1 MRIGIKTK
9 LLMLGIGSVLITVV
23 VMIVVGIV
31 ETNIL
36 TTKTTTQVNELIQNE
51 TGQVSQDIY
60 NLVQSQDETIQ
71 LQVSSGM
78 NVLSKLI
85 ADGGGLSEG
94 DKKVDW
100 EAVNQVTKEK
110 IQVQI
115 PELLLGDTAFG
126 KVTDSMSAV
135 PVVDE
140 LDMLMDA
147 RATIF
152 QPLPDGS
159 GILRAVTNISSAEG
173 KRAIGT
179 YIPLKN
185 ADGSPNAVTT
195 AVLGGRDYQ
204 GVALVVDDWYV
215 SKYHPIQDINGKV
228 IAFLFVGVK
237 EESVDSLRS
246 AIQNT
251 AVGKTGYV
259 SIVGGKGD
267 QKGKYLLSKGGKL
280 DGQSIFTEAKN
291 GDGKTYQELVE
302 KAITLK
308 VGENA
313 SYKTVSEVDGTEKTL
328 LVSYYAPWD
337 WVIIV
342 NSYMAD
348 YQSFFDDLKQNQTQ
362 LVLTFLLFGIG
373 LAVISFFVIT
383 RIAKSISKPIEDLT
397 GFSKKLAIG
406 DIEQDISY
414 QSKDEIGDLAEA
426 FRKMIFYLQEMAG
439 MAVSIADGDLS
450 VQVNARSD
458 KDSIGMAF
466 GRMITNLRKTISD
479 IQSSALQLN
488 NESSQLASGA
498 DQITTATS
506 QIATT
511 IQEISQG
518 SIQQAESVNK
528 SAVIMDDLGRSIKR
542 VEKGS
547 NDQADS
553 VADIAMKTSQISS
566 GIQQVESHANAVQEQ
581 AKEAAQ
587 SASDG
592 YQTVEETL
600 RGMKQ
605 IREKVNLSVTRVN
618 EMADRSQE
626 IGKIVET
633 IDDIASQTN
642 LLALN
647 AAIEAAR
654 AGEYGKG
661 FAVVADEVRKLAE
674 RSSVSTKEIKDLV
687 TRIQATIDDAIS
699 AMKDSS
705 NEVDSGVVQAEKSG
719 ESLKNILQAAEM
731 VKEQAVMAV
740 EASKQ
745 ISISADDLVINMSRV
760 ADIVSENKSE
770 STTMADNSEMA
781 HDAIENIA
789 SISQENSAAVEEV
802 SASTEEV
809 SAEVGEFQSSVQKLS
824 DMAQNL
830 KDIAEKFKIN

>member
-1 MRIGIKTK
+1 MRFGIKTR
-9 LLMLGIGSVLITVV
+9 LLLISTLSVVITVII
-23 VMIVVGIV
+23 MIGVGIWQ
-31 ETNIL
+31 TNISSEKS
-36 TTKTTTQVNELIQNE
+36 TKQINLLINGEMSQI
-51 TGQVSQDIY
+51 SQDVS
-60 NLVQSQDETIQ
+60 NLVQSQDESIQ

-78 NVLSKLI
+78 NMLVKLI
-85 ADGGGLSEG
+85 
-94 DKKVDW
+94 
-100 EAVNQVTKEK
+100 EANQGINQAKTTTNWVAINQLTKEK
-110 IQVQI
+110 SDVQL
-115 PELLLGDTAFG
+115 PDLLLGQNPFG
-126 KVTDSMSAV
+126 QVYDAKATV

-140 LDMLMDA
+140 LFTITGA
-147 RATIF
+147 KATIF
-152 QPLPDGS
+152 LPLPDGS
-159 GILRAVTNISSAEG
+159 GILRSVTNVVSTDG

-179 YIPLKN
+179 YIPAKN
-185 ADGSPNAVTT
+185 ADGSANTVVAAVM
-195 AVLGGRDYQ
+195 AGKDYQ
-204 GVALVVDDWYV
+204 GVAYVVDAWYV
-215 SKYHPIQDINGKV
+215 TKYHPVVDGSGKT
-228 IAFLFVGVK
+228 IAVLFVGIK
-237 EESVDSLRS
+237 EESIATLRN

-251 AVGKTGYV
+251 QVGQTGYV
-259 SIVGGKGD
+259 GIIGGKGD
-267 QKGKYLLSKGGKL
+267 QRGKYIVSKGGTKDGTSIITDETKGTENIYQTLL
-280 DGQSIFTEAKN
+280 D
-291 GDGKTYQELVE
+291 
-302 KAITLK
+302 KAITLGA
-308 VGENA
+308 GETA
-313 SYKTVSEVDGTEKTL
+313 SFTTAEADGSTKIM

-342 NSYMAD
+342 NGNLSD
-348 YQSFFDDLKQNQTQ
+348 YQSFFDDLRNSQISMVGMFA
-362 LVLTFLLFGIG
+362 LIG
-373 LAVISFFVIT
+373 LLLVVISFLINVPLVN
-383 RIAKSISKPIEDLT
+383 RISNSIVTMTEV
-397 GFSKKLAIG
+397 SKKLARGEIDQQV
-406 DIEQDISY
+406 DIKRS
-414 QSKDEIGDLAEA
+414 DEIGDLANA
-426 FRKMIFYLQEMAG
+426 FRQLIEYLKEMTG
-439 MAVSIADGDLS
+439 MAEKIADGDLRA
-450 VQVNARSD
+450 QVNYRSE
-458 KDSIGMAF
+458 KDTLGIAFSKMIG
-466 GRMITNLRKTISD
+466 NLKDTISSL
-479 IQSSALQLN
+479 QASAIELN
-488 NESSQLASGA
+488 DESTELANGA

-511 IQEISQG
+511 IQEISRG

-581 AKEAAQ
+581 ANEAAQ

-600 RGMKQ
+600 RGMQQ

-626 IGKIVET
+626 IGNIVET

-674 RSSVSTKEIKDLV
+674 RSSISTKEIKDLV

-705 NEVDSGVVQAEKSG
+705 TEVDSGVVQAEKSG
-719 ESLKNILQAAEM
+719 ESLKNILNAAEM
-731 VKEQAVMAV
+731 VKQQAVMAV
-740 EASKQ
+740 AASKQ
-745 ISISADDLVINMSRV
+745 ISTSADDLVTTMSRV

-770 STTMADNSEMA
+770 STTMAGNSEMA

-809 SAEVGEFQSSVQKLS
+809 SAEVAEFQSSVQKLS